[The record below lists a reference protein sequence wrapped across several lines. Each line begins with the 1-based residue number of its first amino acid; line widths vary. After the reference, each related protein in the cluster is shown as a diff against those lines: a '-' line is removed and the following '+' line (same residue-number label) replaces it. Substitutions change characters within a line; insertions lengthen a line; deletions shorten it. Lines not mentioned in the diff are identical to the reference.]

1 MPELPEVEVVRRGLS
16 HWAVGRTITAVD
28 VLDPRSVR
36 RHSLGIEDFRGN
48 LLGARIL
55 DVVRRGK
62 FLWMPLADDD
72 GVSGLADD
80 DGVSGLADDG
90 VPGLP
95 ADGLPQPHTALMA
108 HLGMSGQLLMQ
119 DPSQPHEKHLKVL
132 LTLSPQEGAPDQ
144 LRFVDQRIF
153 GGLFVTS
160 LVPTADGLPGGQS
173 GSQGDFKNDAC
184 NASGDGNASL
194 ASTREN
200 EPNGGIHLAGLPL
213 IAAEAA
219 HIARD
224 PLDPDFSMDAFYRK
238 LRARKTG
245 LKRALLDQ
253 SLVSG
258 IGNIYADEAL
268 WAAKLHF
275 ARPTDTLRRSE
286 AERVV
291 RASQEVMRRALDAGG
306 TSFDSLYV
314 NVNGA
319 SGYFERSLNAYGR
332 EGQPCLRCAELG
344 LETRIRRDTFMN
356 RSSYTCPV
364 CQPRPRRGRW

>member
-1 MPELPEVEVVRRGLS
+1 MPELPEVEVVRRGLVN
-16 HWAVGRTITAVD
+16 WVRGRTITSVE
-28 VLDPRSVR
+28 VLDPRSIR
-36 RHSLGIEDFRGN
+36 RHALGAEDFAGN
-48 LLGARIL
+48 LEGARVL

-62 FLWMPLADDD
+62 FLWLPLADTAGKDD
-72 GVSGLADD
+72 AATDAGA
-80 DGVSGLADDG
+80 A
-90 VPGLP
+90 PP
-95 ADGLPQPHTALMA
+95 AVALMA

-119 DPSQPHEKHLKVL
+119 DAAVADEKHLKIRL
-132 LTLSPQEGAPDQ
+132 RLSPAVGMPEQ

-153 GGLFVTS
+153 GGLFLTS
-160 LVPTADGLPGGQS
+160 LVPTPDGGPGG
-173 GSQGDFKNDAC
+173 
-184 NASGDGNASL
+184 L
-194 ASTREN
+194 AEM
-200 EPNGGIHLAGLPL
+200 PLPL
-213 IAAEAA
+213 IAEEAA

-224 PLDPDFSMDAFYRK
+224 PLDPHFSFEEFFRR

-253 SLVSG
+253 GLVSG

-268 WAAKLHF
+268 WLAKLHY

-286 AERVV
+286 ALRVLDAA
-291 RASQEVMRRALDAGG
+291 RQVMTDALAAGG

-332 EGQPCLRCAELG
+332 EGQECRRCAAAGIVSLMKREQ
-344 LETRIRRDTFMN
+344 FMN

-364 CQPRPRRGRW
+364 CQPRPRNGRW

>member
-1 MPELPEVEVVRRGLS
+1 LPELPEVEVVRRGLVN
-16 HWAVGRTITAVD
+16 WVRGRTITSVD
-28 VLDPRSVR
+28 VLDPRSIR
-36 RHSLGIEDFRGN
+36 RHALGAEDFAGN
-48 LLGARIL
+48 LEGARVL

-62 FLWMPLADDD
+62 FLWLPLADTP
-72 GVSGLADD
+72 A
-80 DGVSGLADDG
+80 A
-90 VPGLP
+90 PGTAAP
-95 ADGLPQPHTALMA
+95 APAVALMA

-119 DPSQPHEKHLKVL
+119 DSAVADEKHLKIRL
-132 LTLSPQEGAPDQ
+132 RLSPAAGMPEQ

-153 GGLFVTS
+153 GGLFLTS
-160 LVPTADGLPGGQS
+160 LIPTLDGQAGG
-173 GSQGDFKNDAC
+173 
-184 NASGDGNASL
+184 L
-194 ASTREN
+194 AET
-200 EPNGGIHLAGLPL
+200 PLPL
-213 IAAEAA
+213 IAEEAA

-224 PLDPDFSMDAFYRK
+224 PLDPHFSFDLFYQR

-253 SLVSG
+253 ALVSG

-268 WAAKLHF
+268 WLAKLHY

-286 AERVV
+286 ALRVLDAA
-291 RASQEVMRRALDAGG
+291 RQVMTDALAAGG

-332 EGQPCLRCAELG
+332 EGEECRRCAAAGIVSVMKREQ
-344 LETRIRRDTFMN
+344 FMN

-364 CQPRPRRGRW
+364 CQPRPRNGRW